1 MWCVII
7 HPPLLDRWYGYGWC
21 GLLVLLVLSDGWP
34 SFFMVFFA
42 QLVHHKPGNAIAPPR
57 RPRNVITNR
66 ELAKLVYTAK
76 HLFALHH
83 RRRALHHC
91 FNVTAQLAQAKLV
104 EAGTAWAQA
113 SAATKEFWEHE
124 ARNHD
129 AKQPAIVGL
138 IVEVFRQN
146 PTLSFDAAASHKKID
161 NWCSGNTIG
170 NLFRSLRYSRYM
182 ERVLPLMTRHQRREA
197 VRFARKLRSNWGR
210 GGGKY
215 LYITFD
221 EKWFFGLVLRHAKM
235 CEALGLK
242 RGHLYAKHKNH
253 ITKTMVVAFVAY
265 AFEDNMENGG
275 TGVLLGVHR
284 IESARIAQKM
294 TREAEFDDE
303 GNHTFSG
310 PVVRRMGDAYAVD
323 CELTGSNSGTSS
335 KPKCSLLELFR
346 TTHIPQVETLVGP
359 GGLYEG
365 YIPVWQPDGGSAH
378 VEGTREGVV
387 VGGFMQYIT
396 DLMQRKG
403 WLWEPQAAQM
413 PYINACDLF
422 LFPLMSRLHARMLR
436 EIGGMP
442 SPDVIWEH
450 VKKVFRDI
458 PSADVAK
465 AHLLAYRV
473 AEKVIAEHGGNHFLD
488 EGGCH
493 AGIGADFIST
503 NSGIIRKD
511 GKTLPPPS

>member
-1 MWCVII
+1 
-7 HPPLLDRWYGYGWC
+7 
-21 GLLVLLVLSDGWP
+21 
-34 SFFMVFFA
+34 
-42 QLVHHKPGNAIAPPR
+42 
-57 RPRNVITNR
+57 
-66 ELAKLVYTAK
+66 
-76 HLFALHH
+76 
-83 RRRALHHC
+83 
-91 FNVTAQLAQAKLV
+91 
-104 EAGTAWAQA
+104 
-113 SAATKEFWEHE
+113 
-124 ARNHD
+124 
-129 AKQPAIVGL
+129 
-138 IVEVFRQN
+138 
-146 PTLSFDAAASHKKID
+146 
-161 NWCSGNTIG
+161 
-170 NLFRSLRYSRYM
+170 
-182 ERVLPLMTRHQRREA
+182 
-197 VRFARKLRSNWGR
+197 
-210 GGGKY
+210 
-215 LYITFD
+215 
-221 EKWFFGLVLRHAKM
+221 
-235 CEALGLK
+235 
-242 RGHLYAKHKNH
+242 
-253 ITKTMVVAFVAY
+253 
-265 AFEDNMENGG
+265 MENGG

-473 AEKVIAEHGGNHFLD
+473 AEKVIKEHGGNHFLD

-493 AGIGADFIST
+493 VYTTPASGPTSSARTRASSARTGRRSRRRRKCGGRWCSIGLRWCSGSLGLGSSWCFWCSERCFWSVSVFTCGNGSCCGGSCRACWTASCSGGSLSIYGIHHRDASRAGNCGSPCSYHRI
-503 NSGIIRKD
+503 
-511 GKTLPPPS
+511 